1 MKRFLFLLLKNPLAI
16 CKLFFYYWIFL
27 YYKLRNQKTIVY
39 NLHHDYF
46 YDIFYP
52 IAKALKKESK
62 IKVFYSYPFDDKSLK
77 KYLMEKCIK
86 NRLISNLY
94 SPFLPFDLFICAE
107 ITGPD
112 FPINLFKTKKIQIYH
127 GIGIHTLYDK
137 KSVLRRFQIHFAI
150 GINHNKFIIQE
161 LSSEKTKYKIYN
173 IGYPKTDRILQNPK
187 ENLKNQYTHKNRRT
201 VLYAPHWHQYSS
213 LHKFEEKIIEF
224 LSKLPI
230 TLLVKPH
237 NYLYTKYAKENW
249 KKRLQFVC
257 NKYSNVKFIREA
269 DTQIVYPLSDMMI
282 TDPGTTASFEFSL
295 LQRPIVIFDD
305 VRWFTNK
312 NDINIEKEVYEIS
325 FRFKTL
331 EDLKAILDNFLKKD
345 DRFLQLVRKQKQEQE
360 NIVNT
365 FLYNPGNAT
374 LKAVAA
380 IEKELSKC

>member
-1 MKRFLFLLLKNPLAI
+1 MIKIVYYWFQILKN
-16 CKLFFYYWIFL
+16 KLKGKKSL
-27 YYKLRNQKTIVY
+27 VY
-39 NLHHDYF
+39 NLHYDYF
-46 YDIFYP
+46 FDIFSP
-52 IAKALKKESK
+52 IYEELKGERNLAIYFAYRTQTKEL
-62 IKVFYSYPFDDKSLK
+62 Y
-77 KYLMEKCIK
+77 KYLSLDTGIPSK
-86 NRLISNLY
+86 NLISNKI
-94 SPFLPFDLFICAE
+94 SPFIPFDLFICAE